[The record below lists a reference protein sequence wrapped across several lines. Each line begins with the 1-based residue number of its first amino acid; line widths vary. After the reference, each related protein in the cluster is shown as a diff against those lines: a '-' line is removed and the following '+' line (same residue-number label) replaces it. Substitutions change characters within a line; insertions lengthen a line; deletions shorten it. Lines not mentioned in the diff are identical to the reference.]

1 MTMARLKDKFQKE
14 IKAQLKGELG
24 LDNIMQVPKLEKII
38 INMGVGDAVADSKRL
53 TKAVEE
59 LTLIAGQ
66 QPVVTKARKSIAQFK
81 VREGMKLGCK
91 VTLRGEKM
99 YEFLDR
105 LVTIALPRIRD
116 FRGLNPKS
124 FDGRGNFSMGL
135 KEHIIFPEIDYDKV
149 EKIRGMDIIF
159 CTSTQDNDHAL
170 ALLKKFDMPFRGQ
183 KAGGK

>member
-1 MTMARLKDKFQKE
+1 MSYLKDKYKNE
-14 IKAQLKGELG
+14 IKAQLKSELG
-24 LDNIMQVPKLEKII
+24 LENIMQVPKLEKIV

-59 LTLIAGQ
+59 MTLIAGQ

-99 YEFLDR
+99 YEFLER
-105 LVTIALPRIRD
+105 LVNIALPRLRD

-149 EKIRGMDIIF
+149 DKIRGLDIIF
-159 CTSTQDNDHAL
+159 CTSTNDNAHAME
-170 ALLKKFDMPFRGQ
+170 LLKKFNMPFRGQ